1 MFSIFCVVNIKHVY
15 VGGCQNP
22 VTVNS
27 PFIVVKGTLN
37 NPFILV
43 VQCLNRAQCV
53 RVCLQKLDVAGVCF
67 YRPRCWGGLAAQSIE
82 GSDRA
87 VKMCRL
93 LCVLLCCRHSWHY
106 RVCVCVMSVH
116 GNQRTSHCFYFTSYH
131 FLISYRFI
139 RRWSSCR
146 QDVGFVTS
154 TWVFLVHCVGIAFHH
169 MPLPWPEK
177 YVLYV

>member
-53 RVCLQKLDVAGVCF
+53 RVCLQKLDVAGMCF

-106 RVCVCVMSVH
+106 RVCVCVLCQYMAISVH
-116 GNQRTSHCFYFTSYH
+116 HIVFILHRIIFSY
-131 FLISYRFI
+131 LTASYNME
-139 RRWSSCR
+139 
-146 QDVGFVTS
+146 VPAGK
-154 TWVFLVHCVGIAFHH
+154 
-169 MPLPWPEK
+169 M
-177 YVLYV
+177 